1 MKTTGLAAGL
11 CTLCLAGVASAAPQ
25 MPAPKMASLRV
36 MDTTPVTVR
45 GWGFEARERVSIL
58 LNAGGDMDSAVRM
71 TSDAGVLL
79 VRFDETLGSCER
91 LTVRAWGS
99 RGSRARLLS
108 PRHQV
113 GCMSTTRDGASA
125 NPTR

>member
-1 MKTTGLAAGL
+1 
-11 CTLCLAGVASAAPQ
+11 

-45 GWGFEARERVSIL
+45 GWGFEARERVSIV